1 MPNRQNNYQGVT
13 RAVCIGLG
21 GTGLQTIMRLRRLIV
36 ERYKSLDNFP
46 IVRFVQ
52 IDTDS
57 GSLDNA
63 DLNGTTFH
71 RGVDISLKPQEKVH
85 IGMRATDADA
95 MRLAL
100 RDPDGNTPYNHI
112 AEWLPRSVIENA
124 KAIDNGASGIRA
136 VARLAFFHNYAAI
149 KNKIVEAERGTKNPS
164 PELIN
169 ELKLIINN
177 ELDIFIVGSLYG
189 GTGSG
194 TFLDAA
200 YAVQKLYPNAQ
211 IHGYLAIEP
220 EGGFDQQANA
230 YAALMELDFY
240 SRNNSFSA
248 VYDKNDPESYV
259 DSNRPPFK
267 YTFLVGRNTS
277 NPLYT
282 IQNSNQL
289 FNLIAQKIAL
299 EFSSEFATQLKGNR
313 INFKQYLEQNDNHP
327 RPNPQYYLT
336 FGLSEIYCP
345 IDRIIEITAAR
356 VSISL
361 MQFWQSGYG
370 QAPDPMSL
378 MLAFYTT
385 YDWYKNVNERLG
397 FPEKKLDNIALEG
410 NNTANSIMTNWV
422 SSRQREINE
431 CKTSGDRESIG
442 SQLKNTFRSQF
453 RKVQFGDTDAVR
465 GEWLTKILREVDS
478 TIKVYTQNISE
489 FYLRLLN
496 PRDEN
501 FSIDNTQAWVSRL
514 LQDLNDNRRRLENE
528 IGQMGEEKNLDT
540 LESRW
545 RQMDS
550 DIEDENRKF
559 NLLGLKDKNQPIK
572 AICRKY
578 LEETR
583 KAIEHNRKLFIA
595 KQSIKITDDL
605 IAYCQTISGKLIV
618 SKNKA
623 AEIEVTYR
631 KIELN
636 RLEMNLDEINGE
648 PIFTKEDITDA
659 ESVLVPEVDR
669 LLNYQQISDELCQA
683 LEIDTSLVDLL
694 QQVSVETTRQK
705 MDQVLEKMFS
715 NRIVSFGRPV
725 IEAFLDKYQQLEP
738 GAIQRFSQILSMAEP
753 RLPIVLSDPYHD
765 LGVTQRSFMLVGF
778 KNEQTPACE
787 RFKTLLLRNQANEDS
802 NYEVGNARFLNS
814 EVILNEKDRVLTVTE
829 FGVFPLRIIQGL
841 QNYRFQYQR
850 GIRQNN
856 PLHIDKRVQFTDF
869 IPPSFQEMEKLQ
881 MIFFP
886 CLAMGFLG
894 DYRQS
899 KLRFEYWSQT
909 ALQMQPAILEGN
921 WDQCMETINGDSD
934 LVGSLEEELRNIEQN
949 LTQETLGNRATAQ
962 NPQSTGALA
971 FIDNFQQY
979 VASLSDGYNKRYRDK
994 LIGKGEDIGILEKYR
1009 RKLERI
1015 VAERSNS
1022 TQPTIF
1028 GTGTQNILSS
1038 STASDQVVDVVN
1050 AEIADERNSTESS
1063 FDSDHNMQR
1072 RSEEIRRLREYLE
1085 NGVINQ
1091 EEYDRKVR
1099 EVQQRYPI

>member
-1 MPNRQNNYQGVT
+1 
-13 RAVCIGLG
+13 L
-21 GTGLQTIMRLRRLIV
+21 
-36 ERYKSLDNFP
+36 
-46 IVRFVQ
+46 
-52 IDTDS
+52 
-57 GSLDNA
+57 
-63 DLNGTTFH
+63 
-71 RGVDISLKPQEKVH
+71 
-85 IGMRATDADA
+85 
-95 MRLAL
+95 
-100 RDPDGNTPYNHI
+100 
-112 AEWLPRSVIENA
+112 
-124 KAIDNGASGIRA
+124 
-136 VARLAFFHNYAAI
+136 
-149 KNKIVEAERGTKNPS
+149 
-164 PELIN
+164 PELIQ
-169 ELKLIINN
+169 ELQLIINN
-177 ELDIFIVGSLYG
+177 DLDIFIVGSLYG

-194 TFLDAA
+194 TFLDTA

-211 IHGYLAIEP
+211 VHGYLAIEP

-240 SRNNSFSA
+240 SRNNSFTT
-248 VYDKNDPESYV
+248 VYDRNDPESYI

-299 EFSSEFATQLKGNR
+299 EFSSEFATQLKANR

-356 VSISL
+356 VSVSI
-361 MQFWQSGYG
+361 MQFWQTGYG
-370 QAPDPMSL
+370 QAPDIMSL
-378 MLAFYTT
+378 MLTFYTK
-385 YDWYKNVNERLG
+385 YDWYRDVNQRLG
-397 FPEKKLDNIALEG
+397 FPEKKLDAIALEG

-422 SSRQREINE
+422 STRQREINE
-431 CKTSGDRESIG
+431 CKTPSDLQSIG

-453 RKVQFGDTDAVR
+453 RKVQFGNNDAMR

-478 TIKVYTQNISE
+478 AIRTYILNIDE

-514 LQDLNDNRRRLENE
+514 LQDLNDNRRRLESE
-528 IGQMGEEKNLDT
+528 LGQLGEEKNLDV

-550 DIEDENRKF
+550 EIEEENRKF
-559 NLLGLKDKNQPIK
+559 NFLGLKDKKEPIK
-572 AICRKY
+572 TICRKY

-583 KAIEHNRKLFIA
+583 KAIEHNRKLFVA
-595 KQSIKITDDL
+595 KQSINITDDL
-605 IAYCQTISGKLIV
+605 IAHCQTISSKLIV

-631 KIELN
+631 KIALN

-648 PIFTKEDITDA
+648 PIFTNQDITDA
-659 ESVLVPEVDR
+659 ENALIPQVDR
-669 LLNYQQISDELCQA
+669 LLNYQQISDELCKA
-683 LEIDTSLVDLL
+683 LQIDTSLVDLL
-694 QQVSVETTRQK
+694 QQVSVETTLQK
-705 MDQVLEKMFS
+705 MDQVLEKIFS
-715 NRIVSFGRPV
+715 NRVVSFSRPV
-725 IEAFLDKYQQLEP
+725 VEAFFDKYQRLEP
-738 GAIQRFSQILSMAEP
+738 EAIQRFSQILSMAEP
-753 RLPIVLSDPYHD
+753 RLPLVLQDPYHD
-765 LGVTQRSFMLVGF
+765 LGVTEKSFMLVGF
-778 KNEQTPACE
+778 MNEQTPTCE
-787 RFKTLLLRNQANEDS
+787 KFKTLLSRNQADQTS
-802 NYEVGNARFLNS
+802 KYEAGNARFWNS
-814 EVILNEKDRVLTVTE
+814 EITLNQKDRVLTVME
-829 FGVFPLRIIQGL
+829 FGVFPLRIIQGM
-841 QNYRFQYQR
+841 QNYRFHYQK
-850 GIRQNN
+850 GIQQNK

-869 IPPSFQEMEKLQ
+869 MPPSFQDMERLQ
-881 MIFFP
+881 LIFFP

-909 ALQMQPAILEGN
+909 ALQKQPAMLEGN

-934 LVGSLEEELRNIEQN
+934 LVGSLEEALRNIEQN
-949 LTQETLGNRATAQ
+949 LTQETLGKRATAQ
-962 NPQSTGALA
+962 NPQSSGALA

-1015 VAERSNS
+1015 VNERAANS
-1022 TQPTIF
+1022 KPPIS
-1028 GTGTQNILSS
+1028 GNNVQNILSF
-1038 STASDQVVDVVN
+1038 SDSDDQVVN
-1050 AEIADERNSTESS
+1050 AEIVNDVASFNNETLPSSNLQKRQAELAPYRKALDEDGLT
-1063 FDSDHNMQR
+1063 
-1072 RSEEIRRLREYLE
+1072 
-1085 NGVINQ
+1085 Q
-1091 EEYDRKVR
+1091 EEFNSKRDEIFKK
-1099 EVQQRYPI
+1099 YPV

>member
-1 MPNRQNNYQGVT
+1 M
-13 RAVCIGLG
+13 
-21 GTGLQTIMRLRRLIV
+21 
-36 ERYKSLDNFP
+36 
-46 IVRFVQ
+46 
-52 IDTDS
+52 
-57 GSLDNA
+57 
-63 DLNGTTFH
+63 
-71 RGVDISLKPQEKVH
+71 
-85 IGMRATDADA
+85 
-95 MRLAL
+95 
-100 RDPDGNTPYNHI
+100 
-112 AEWLPRSVIENA
+112 
-124 KAIDNGASGIRA
+124 
-136 VARLAFFHNYAAI
+136 
-149 KNKIVEAERGTKNPS
+149 
-164 PELIN
+164 PELIQ
-169 ELKLIINN
+169 ELQLIINN
-177 ELDIFIVGSLYG
+177 DLDIFIVGSLYG

-194 TFLDAA
+194 TFLDTA

-211 IHGYLAIEP
+211 VHGYLAIEP

-240 SRNNSFSA
+240 SRNNSFTT
-248 VYDKNDPESYV
+248 VYDRNDPESYI

-299 EFSSEFATQLKGNR
+299 EFSSEFATQLKANR

-356 VSISL
+356 VSVSI
-361 MQFWQSGYG
+361 MQFWQTGYG
-370 QAPDPMSL
+370 QAPDIMSL
-378 MLAFYTT
+378 MLTFYTK
-385 YDWYKNVNERLG
+385 YDWYRDVNQRLG
-397 FPEKKLDNIALEG
+397 FPEKKLDAIALEG

-422 SSRQREINE
+422 STRQREINE
-431 CKTSGDRESIG
+431 CKTPSDLQSIG

-453 RKVQFGDTDAVR
+453 RKVQFGNNDAMR

-478 TIKVYTQNISE
+478 AIRTYILNIDE

-514 LQDLNDNRRRLENE
+514 LQDLNDNRRRLESE
-528 IGQMGEEKNLDT
+528 LGQLGEEKNLDV

-550 DIEDENRKF
+550 EIEEENRKF
-559 NLLGLKDKNQPIK
+559 NFLGLKDKKEPIK
-572 AICRKY
+572 TICRKY

-583 KAIEHNRKLFIA
+583 KAIEHNRKLFVA
-595 KQSIKITDDL
+595 KQSINITDDL
-605 IAYCQTISGKLIV
+605 IAHCQTISSKLIV

-631 KIELN
+631 KIALN

-648 PIFTKEDITDA
+648 PIFTNQDITDA
-659 ESVLVPEVDR
+659 ENALIPQVDR
-669 LLNYQQISDELCQA
+669 LLNYQQISDELCKA
-683 LEIDTSLVDLL
+683 LQIDTSLVDLL
-694 QQVSVETTRQK
+694 QQVSVETTLQK
-705 MDQVLEKMFS
+705 MDQVLEKIFS
-715 NRIVSFGRPV
+715 NRVVSFSRPV
-725 IEAFLDKYQQLEP
+725 VEAFFDKYQRLEP
-738 GAIQRFSQILSMAEP
+738 EAIQRFSQILSMAEP
-753 RLPIVLSDPYHD
+753 RLPLVLQDPYHD
-765 LGVTQRSFMLVGF
+765 LGVTEKSFMLVGF
-778 KNEQTPACE
+778 MNEQTPTCE
-787 RFKTLLLRNQANEDS
+787 KFKTLLSRNQADQTS
-802 NYEVGNARFLNS
+802 KYEAGNARFWNS
-814 EVILNEKDRVLTVTE
+814 EITLNQKDRVLTVME
-829 FGVFPLRIIQGL
+829 FGVFPLRIIQGM
-841 QNYRFQYQR
+841 QNYRFHYQK
-850 GIRQNN
+850 GIQQNK

-869 IPPSFQEMEKLQ
+869 MPPSFQDMERLQ
-881 MIFFP
+881 LIFFP

-909 ALQMQPAILEGN
+909 ALQKQPAMLEGN

-934 LVGSLEEELRNIEQN
+934 LVGSLEEALRNIEQN
-949 LTQETLGNRATAQ
+949 LTQETLGKRATAQ
-962 NPQSTGALA
+962 NPQSSGALA

-1015 VAERSNS
+1015 VNERAANS
-1022 TQPTIF
+1022 KPPIS
-1028 GTGTQNILSS
+1028 GNNVQNILSF
-1038 STASDQVVDVVN
+1038 SDSDDQVVN
-1050 AEIADERNSTESS
+1050 AEIVNDVASFNNETLPSSNLQKRQAELAPYRKALDEDGLT
-1063 FDSDHNMQR
+1063 
-1072 RSEEIRRLREYLE
+1072 
-1085 NGVINQ
+1085 Q
-1091 EEYDRKVR
+1091 EEFNSKRDEIFKK
-1099 EVQQRYPI
+1099 YPV